1 MQEIKIFE
9 NTEFGEVRTVEI
21 DGKTYFAGVD
31 IARALGYSN
40 PSKAIND
47 HCRIIA
53 KRPVPTTGGVQSLL
67 FIPEEEVLRL
77 IVSSRLPSAE
87 RLERWVFDEVLPS
100 IYTRTR
106 IGEGAPEG
114 KERKKQELKVFENA
128 AFGAVRALEIDGA
141 PWFVGKDVTD
151 ILGYQNPSEALSD
164 HVDDEDKL
172 NSKTLSSLGQRG
184 GWLINESGLYSLVL
198 SSKLPSAKAFKR
210 WVTSE
215 VLPSIRKHGLYAID
229 EIIANPDMA
238 IAALQALKEERE
250 KRLAAELDKAVLTQ
264 QVAEL
269 RPKASYYDLILQC
282 ASLLSVT
289 EISKDYGMSAKA
301 FNKKLHELKIQY
313 QQSGVWFLYAEYQ
326 DGGYTQTKTQHYC
339 RTDGSQ
345 GAKTHMYWT
354 QKGRLFLYE
363 RLKAEGIL
371 PMIERTDAA

>member
-1 MQEIKIFE
+1 MQELKIFE
-9 NTEFGEVRTVEI
+9 NSE
-21 DGKTYFAGVD
+21 
-31 IARALGYSN
+31 
-40 PSKAIND
+40 
-47 HCRIIA
+47 
-53 KRPVPTTGGVQSLL
+53 
-67 FIPEEEVLRL
+67 
-77 IVSSRLPSAE
+77 
-87 RLERWVFDEVLPS
+87 
-100 IYTRTR
+100 
-106 IGEGAPEG
+106 
-114 KERKKQELKVFENA
+114 
-128 AFGAVRALEIDGA
+128 FGAVRALEVDGA
-141 PWFVGKDVTD
+141 PWFVGKDVAEV
-151 ILGYQNPSEALSD
+151 LGYTDPNKALAM
-164 HVDDEDKL
+164 HVDDDDKL
-172 NSKTLSSLGQRG
+172 NDKTASSLGQRG

-238 IAALQALKEERE
+238 IAALQALKAERE
-250 KRLAAELDKAVLTQ
+250 ARIAAELDKAVLTQ

-326 DGGYTQTKTQHYC
+326 DGGYTQTKTQNYS
-339 RTDGSQ
+339 RSDGSQ
-345 GAKTHMYWT
+345 GARTHMYWT

-363 RLKAEGIL
+363 RLKAEGVL